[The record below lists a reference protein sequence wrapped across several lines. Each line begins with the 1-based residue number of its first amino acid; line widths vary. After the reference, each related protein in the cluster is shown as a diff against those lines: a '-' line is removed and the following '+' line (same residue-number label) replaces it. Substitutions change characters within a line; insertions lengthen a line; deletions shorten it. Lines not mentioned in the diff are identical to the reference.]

1 MELYVK
7 AKSKKAL
14 NDALKS
20 GAVVWGFNASMFGGG
35 GQYKIGQGLIGDD
48 VAPTGT
54 VIKIFEKMVWGSPYA
69 KAYGVW
75 NQAKGT
81 VK

>member
-14 NDALKS
+14 NEALAAGKT
-20 GAVVWGFNASMFGGG
+20 VWGFNASMFGGG
-35 GQYKIGQGLIGDD
+35 GQYRIGQNLTGDD
-48 VAPTGT
+48 VAPHGA

-69 KAYGVW
+69 KSYGTW
-75 NQAKGT
+75 NAAKGK
-81 VK
+81 VV